1 MDNPVD
7 ELDAPL
13 RRSTIR
19 DVAADAGVSTA
30 TVSRVLNRS
39 AGVAP
44 ETRALVLN
52 AIEQH
57 RFTGRRKRRQQP
69 QAHGVVTVRCPYV
82 LSDYFGLIIS
92 GVARSLRLHG
102 KSLLLSDDHHD
113 GDEPSLADEVSA
125 DFTEG
130 AILILPPEPPSVLED
145 LRSRGYP
152 FVVVD
157 PCYALPADVAA
168 VSAAHMAGARAA
180 TEHLIQLG
188 HSRIATITIRGNP
201 VSADGRLMGYR
212 GALAATGRLAPGE
225 FVSVADEPDV
235 ASGLAAARQLLD
247 LRQRPTA
254 ILAYNDKIAL
264 AVLQVAAERGLE
276 VPRDLS
282 VVGFDGL
289 ELSQSVV
296 PRLTTVRQP
305 LEEMAR
311 MAVGLLVRLM
321 EGRDIHTLHVEL
333 ATELVIGASTGPP
346 R

>member
-1 MDNPVD
+1 MQTPANDF
-7 ELDAPL
+7 EAPL

-19 DVAADAGVSTA
+19 DVAAEAGVSTA
-30 TVSRVLNRS
+30 TVSRVLNDS

-44 ETRALVLN
+44 ETRALVLH

-57 RFTGRRKRRQQP
+57 SFTGRRKRRRAP
-69 QAHGVVTVRCPYV
+69 LVKGVVAVRCPYV
-82 LSDYFGLIIS
+82 LTDYFGLIIS

-102 KSLLLSDDHHD
+102 KRLLFSDEYHD
-113 GDEPSLADEVSA
+113 GTEPSLPDLLVADM
-125 DFTEG
+125 TEG
-130 AILILPPEPPSVLED
+130 AILVLPPEPPSVLGD
-145 LRSRGYP
+145 LRASGYP

-157 PCYALPADVAA
+157 PRVALPGGVAA

-188 HSRIATITIRGNP
+188 HNRIATITGQINWL
-201 VSADGRLMGYR
+201 SADGRLMGYR
-212 GALAATGRLAPGE
+212 GALAATGRLAPEE
-225 FVSVADEPDV
+225 FVRVGGEPNV
-235 ASGLAAARQLLD
+235 ENGLEAARALLD
-247 LRQRPTA
+247 LPQPPSA
-254 ILAYNDKIAL
+254 IVAYNDKMAL
-264 AVLQVAAERGLE
+264 GVLQAAAERGLR

-311 MAVGLLVRLM
+311 MAVELLVRLID
-321 EGRDIHTLHVEL
+321 GRDIHTLHVEL
-333 ATELVIGASTGPP
+333 ATELVPGESTGPP